1 MKKRVG
7 EVEEFEFETLTLSGY
22 GTIDQQLH
30 ISIAI
35 TGWLTDDDP
44 DNVVRPWQ
52 CLSVSREQYALRYE
66 TKYLIEMGQALEYI
80 LSMAVSMATQEAL
93 KYTILSSKFQ
103 NSYCSNV
110 LIIPFVFLSQVSS
123 AR

>member
-7 EVEEFEFETLTLSGY
+7 EIEEFEFESLTLSSY
-22 GTIDQQLH
+22 GTVDQQLH
-30 ISIAI
+30 IAIAI
-35 TGWLTDDDP
+35 TGWLNDNEV

-52 CLSVSREQYALRYE
+52 SLSVSREQYALRYE

-93 KYTILSSKFQ
+93 KYTILSSKSSKKQ
-103 NSYCSNV
+103 K
-110 LIIPFVFLSQVSS
+110 LLPFL
-123 AR
+123 